1 MKHKKLAVLLSATLL
16 SLSNLAFAQT
26 QYPSKPIR
34 VIVPYPAGG
43 GTDAVARAVFEKV
56 GQAMGQPVVIEN
68 KAGAGT
74 IIGLGEVARAA
85 PDGYTIGIGGTSD
98 PLLPLLYESVPFNPH
113 TDLVF
118 VSTLA
123 SVPLALAASNNVPAK
138 TMQELIAYGRTQS
151 SAPLSIATAG
161 LTSPHHMAAILLGN
175 MAGFP
180 MTPVPYKG
188 TAPAVTDIVGGH
200 IPLGML
206 GLPSV
211 LPYQRTGKLKILG
224 VGSPKRSALAPEIPT
239 FEEQGV
245 KGYEASY
252 WFHATVP
259 KGTPAAIVERL
270 RTEIDK
276 VVRSAD
282 VRDSLAKAGF
292 ETLTLSPQESAVAL
306 KADTA
311 RWTRVIQDNKLRGT
325 Q

>member
-1 MKHKKLAVLLSATLL
+1 MNHKKLAVLFSATLL
-16 SLSNLAFAQT
+16 SLSHLAFAQT

-98 PLLPLLYESVPFNPH
+98 PLLPLLYESVPFNPN

-138 TMQELIAYGRTQS
+138 TMQELVAYGKTQS
-151 SAPLSIATAG
+151 GPLSIATAG

-180 MTPVPYKG
+180 LTAVPYKG

-224 VGSPKRSALAPEIPT
+224 VGSPKRSALAPEILT

-311 RWTRVIQDNKLRGT
+311 RWTKVIQENKLRGT